1 MKAHHRGWFT
11 PFPPFF
17 QYFGLSSKFK
27 HLLLLLAKCSSIYF
41 VYKSKVHRGRMCYI
55 VTLWRFLASVSPPVQ
70 GGVGGGSCFFILNS
84 KLYILHLYYLFL
96 AIKIP
101 PIMQVNSRT
110 LITSK
115 GSRYWYFSV
124 PIKAVP
130 MTFWLI
136 SPPTKREGPNEC
148 INVM

>member
-70 GGVGGGSCFFILNS
+70 GGVGGGSSQIKLFQYRYSYYIFYKSDYQQNEFSINQRFHLKNRNPSFPLDPHPHNQAHDLPRSVSGNHFAVRQEIYPHILS
-84 KLYILHLYYLFL
+84 
-96 AIKIP
+96 A
-101 PIMQVNSRT
+101 
-110 LITSK
+110 
-115 GSRYWYFSV
+115 
-124 PIKAVP
+124 
-130 MTFWLI
+130 
-136 SPPTKREGPNEC
+136 
-148 INVM
+148 